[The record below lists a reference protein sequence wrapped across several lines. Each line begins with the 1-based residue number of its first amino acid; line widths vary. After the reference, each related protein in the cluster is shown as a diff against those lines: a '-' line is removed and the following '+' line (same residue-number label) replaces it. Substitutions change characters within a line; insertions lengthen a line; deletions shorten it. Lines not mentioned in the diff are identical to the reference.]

1 MVFNA
6 SAELRGILE
15 ICLVV
20 FVISNNPYVEF
31 NLNDNDSRQTDTYV
45 EETGSEDKENTQ
57 MKRNPSEK
65 EPWKVSENL
74 TSSFSTLERPTIK
87 DILSRMSKIIDKL
100 AEQTHFK
107 KVNKANLMNRLSAL
121 VEKYPEDV
129 LSLTDDELSQRI
141 KKIMVIELV
150 AGMLQE
156 LTPEEMKSFD
166 EAVQMN
172 LL

>member
-1 MVFNA
+1 M
-6 SAELRGILE
+6 E
-15 ICLVV
+15 
-20 FVISNNPYVEF
+20 YVEF

-45 EETGSEDKENTQ
+45 EETGSENKENTQ

-74 TSSFSTLERPTIK
+74 TSSFSTLECPTIK

-107 KVNKANLMNRLSAL
+107 KVDKANLMKRLSAL

-141 KKIMVIELV
+141 EKMMVIELV